1 VIGGKDKCFNGC
13 LKAKGGFAMTV
24 GCFADKL
31 AQPSASEI
39 ETVLG
44 QSLPLWTRLIDFI
57 AGNYQMAGDLSY
69 GGKNYGWNFWY
80 RKSGKALVSLY
91 PQSGSFVAQV
101 VLGKEQVEKAL
112 ALELGAKVG
121 GMLRDTPQLHDGK
134 WLFIPM
140 TTEEDVRDV
149 EQLLLLKK
157 RPLKTRPE
165 K

>member
-1 VIGGKDKCFNGC
+1 MAISYFTDKS
-13 LKAKGGFAMTV
+13 
-24 GCFADKL
+24 
-31 AQPSASEI
+31 AQPVVREI
-39 ETVLG
+39 ELVLG
-44 QSLPLWTRLIDFI
+44 SAFPLWQSLVGYL
-57 AGNYQMAGDLSY
+57 AENYQMAGDLSY
-69 GGKNYGWNFWY
+69 GGKNYGWNLWY

-112 ALELGAKVG
+112 ALELGAKAG
-121 GMLRDTPQLHDGK
+121 GMLRNTPQLHDGK
-134 WLFIPM
+134 WLFIPV

-157 RPLKTRPE
+157 RPLKPRPG